1 MEAQGLSQGS
11 LRNSHRETHAIQ
23 RKPAPA
29 SLQNPAIKVLEGCHD
44 NLVIRQRLDAAQVEG
59 LLKKGT
65 FYVLPSEGI
74 ASPGFLVFQ
83 SNKPAVYLQW
93 RKGGWSG
100 TTLRMRVAASLGE
113 GGGTILVGTLDD
125 VTHTLRLEDVWMWKG
140 KRLFASDTYSARRQ
154 VLKEFV
160 ESHWV
165 PDARLLGGIFTQIA
179 APMSLEEFSQKEDW
193 TGVTSLEFLPEQ
205 PGRRRMV
212 FTLEARKD
220 VRVGP
225 AGMKQQRTAPAGAP
239 RPAPAT
245 ATVAAA
251 PPAPI
256 TLQQPSPQP
265 SEAVRRARAVPV
277 EKMPDVYDLY
287 GEDGF
292 PISRASV
299 QQFALSQLL
308 RGKLQTSPDV
318 WVQARWRAEFGGYEI
333 LGAA

>member
-44 NLVIRQRLDAAQVEG
+44 NLVIRQRLDIEQVEG
-59 LLKKGT
+59 IVKRGT
-65 FYVLPSEGI
+65 FYVLPSEGL

-83 SNKPAVYLQW
+83 ANKPAIYLQW

-113 GGGTILVGTLDD
+113 GGGTILVATLDD
-125 VTHTLRLEDVWMWKG
+125 VMHTLRLEDVWMWKG
-140 KRLFASDTYSARRQ
+140 KRLFASDPYSVRREK
-154 VLKEFV
+154 LKEFV

-179 APMSLEEFSQKEDW
+179 APISLEEFSQKEDW

-205 PGRRRMV
+205 PGKRRMV
-212 FTLEARKD
+212 LTLEIRKD

-225 AGMKQQRTAPAGAP
+225 AGMKQQRAVQAP
-239 RPAPAT
+239 RPAAATSAT
-245 ATVAAA
+245 AAQPPP
-251 PPAPI
+251 PPAP
-256 TLQQPSPQP
+256 QPQP
-265 SEAVRRARAVPV
+265 SGAVRRARAVPV

-308 RGKLQTSPDV
+308 RGKLQTSPDI

-333 LGAA
+333 LEAA